1 MNNLIINS
9 AIKENHF
16 KEKKENTEIWMNIF
30 FTPCLF
36 KTVTAQYKNKFT
48 F

>member
-16 KEKKENTEIWMNIF
+16 KEKKENTEVWMNIF
-30 FTPCLF
+30 FYSLF
-36 KTVTAQYKNKFT
+36 VQNCNSPV
-48 F
+48 